1 MAMGLAMM
9 NAIPG
14 ARNGALMIQ
23 NNYNRDTDLKD
34 GWSSYSVTPGYDY
47 QDGITLDDKGKLV
60 KRKNS
65 TLGEVKVYSINTL
78 NVDEVLNS
86 LIEEVNLKYEDRP
99 THEREYL
106 YEVFTN
112 NKLLTED
119 QFDYDPLL
127 ERVYLDRISK
137 QMSGAVDNIE
147 TEVNHNL
154 MNNTKN
160 AKDSHYPLEEKPRST
175 PDEED
180 TSVNFPLLAEKEL
193 DRDEFTK
200 LFTENSLEDII
211 SGKGETIVED

>member
-1 MAMGLAMM
+1 MAMGLATM
-9 NAIPG
+9 NAMPG

-23 NNYNRDTDLKD
+23 NNYNNDRDLKD

-47 QDGITLDDKGKLV
+47 QDRITLDDKGKLV
-60 KRKNS
+60 RRKNN
-65 TLGEVKVYSINTL
+65 TLDEVKVYSINTI

-119 QFDYDPLL
+119 QLDYDPLL
-127 ERVYLDRISK
+127 ERVYLDRVSK
-137 QMSGAVDNIE
+137 QLNGAVENIE
-147 TEVNHNL
+147 TEVNHDL
-154 MNNTKN
+154 TTTKN
-160 AKDSHYPLEEKPRST
+160 TKDSHYPLEEKPRST
-175 PDEED
+175 PDED
-180 TSVNFPLLAEKEL
+180 DASVNFPLLAGKEL
-193 DRDEFTK
+193 NRDEFTR

-211 SGKGETIVED
+211 SGKGESVVED